1 MDKNIALILV
11 WKSDRTGRFLRKY
24 GPVFCL
30 IMIALMLGFG
40 VIIPPMHFTL
50 VVIGPSIALHIITG
64 IRPTKARLYCHNCN
78 LITFHPLPKKIDNR
92 IPRVT
97 E

>member
-1 MDKNIALILV
+1 
-11 WKSDRTGRFLRKY
+11 
-24 GPVFCL
+24 
-30 IMIALMLGFG
+30 
-40 VIIPPMHFTL
+40 MHLAL
-50 VVIGPSIALHIITG
+50 VVIGPSIALHIIAG
-64 IRPTKARLYCHNCN
+64 IRPTKARLYCHKCN